1 MMSTI
6 LLMLHNAF
14 QATNAAGA
22 RPDEDKPESKPS
34 ARPGARKMEKEIAIV
49 NRFGL
54 HLRHAAR
61 FAQVANRF
69 CSDVRVAKGGT
80 EVNGKSILDLI
91 TLGAAQGS
99 RLRIRIEGPDGSQA
113 MREIERLIQSW
124 SDEDQI

>member
-1 MMSTI
+1 MI
-6 LLMLHNAF
+6 LLMLYNAL

-22 RPDEDKPESKPS
+22 RSDDDKPESKPS
-34 ARPGARKMEKEIAIV
+34 ARPGANKMAKEIAIV

-69 CSDVRVAKGGT
+69 CGDVRVAKAGT

-91 TLGAAQGS
+91 TLGATQGS
-99 RLRIRIEGPDGSQA
+99 RLRIRIEGADAAEA
-113 MREIERLIQSW
+113 MQEIERLIQSW
-124 SDEDQI
+124 FDEDQI

>member
-1 MMSTI
+1 MMSMI
-6 LLMLHNAF
+6 LLMLHNAV

-22 RPDEDKPESKPS
+22 RPDEDKPESRPS
-34 ARPGARKMEKEIAIV
+34 ARPGAGKTVKEIAIV

-69 CSDVRVAKGGT
+69 CGDVRVAKGGP
-80 EVNGKSILDLI
+80 EVNGKSILELI

-99 RLRIRIEGPDGSQA
+99 RLRIRIAGPDGSQA
-113 MREIERLIQSW
+113 MQEIERLIQSW

>member
-1 MMSTI
+1 MMSII
-6 LLMLHNAF
+6 LLMLHNAA

-22 RPDEDKPESKPS
+22 RPDEDKPESNRS
-34 ARPGARKMEKEIAIV
+34 ARLGARKVEKEIAIA

-69 CSDVRVAKGGT
+69 YGDVRVAKGGT

-91 TLGAAQGS
+91 TLGAAPGS